1 MKSGEPPEQKCL
13 WTNLAAEKK
22 TELAE
27 VPAKLLAAIPGMRL
41 GTSAFTAA
49 GWAGTFYPAGLSPR
63 DYLSY
68 YSRQFDT
75 VEVDSTFYKC
85 PTSSTVRGWYGKTP
99 RGFIF
104 SAKVPQSITRDKC
117 LVDCGAEMTEFL
129 STMELLGEKLGPLLL
144 QFGYFSE
151 TDFRGV
157 EAFQARLIPF
167 LDKLPPSHRY
177 VVEIR
182 NKQWLVPEFTEALR
196 QRGVALALTAL
207 SWMPTWLSE
216 PEEWSRR
223 KLDLVTAGFTYI
235 RWLGDRKGIEAMTK
249 SWDKTVVD
257 RTSDLQKWV
266 EACEKI
272 RRRGVEIYAYANNHY
287 AGHGPATL
295 ALFAKLLGNRTE
307 PENDG

>member
-1 MKSGEPPEQKCL
+1 
-13 WTNLAAEKK
+13 
-22 TELAE
+22 
-27 VPAKLLAAIPGMRL
+27 
-41 GTSAFTAA
+41 
-49 GWAGTFYPAGLSPR
+49 
-63 DYLSY
+63 
-68 YSRQFDT
+68 
-75 VEVDSTFYKC
+75 
-85 PTSSTVRGWYGKTP
+85 
-99 RGFIF
+99 
-104 SAKVPQSITRDKC
+104 
-117 LVDCGAEMTEFL
+117 MTEFL